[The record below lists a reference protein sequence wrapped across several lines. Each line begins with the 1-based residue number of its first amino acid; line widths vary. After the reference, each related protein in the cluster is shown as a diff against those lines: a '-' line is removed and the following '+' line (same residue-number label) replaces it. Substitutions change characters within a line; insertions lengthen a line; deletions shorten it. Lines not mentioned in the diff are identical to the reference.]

1 MLVRA
6 KGSSHQP
13 GSVLSGWRWLFKKFP
28 HGNFRQRHW
37 HKNDRKE
44 QRFYNWASFSH
55 RATAESMCV
64 QGFSLLL
71 VFFLFFFSSH
81 SCVLGNRRG
90 TERQDVGQHVA
101 ERGRGREPLA
111 IIIIGSFPGLT
122 MVISSGQVVK
132 FTGHTH

>member
-55 RATAESMCV
+55 RATVESMCV

-71 VFFLFFFSSH
+71 VFFSFLFLFSQLCAGKSLRDRETR
-81 SCVLGNRRG
+81 CWP
-90 TERQDVGQHVA
+90 T
-101 ERGRGREPLA
+101 RGRER
-111 IIIIGSFPGLT
+111 T
-122 MVISSGQVVK
+122 SGNHHHRQLPRLNYGYFEWTGCK
-132 FTGHTH
+132 RTGHTHQ